1 MKLDKIQKF
10 GRYLSNMVQPNI
22 AAFIAWGLITAFF
35 IPTGWFPNEKL
46 NGLVSPILT
55 YLLPILIAYSGGN
68 MVYGHR
74 GGVVGAIMAAGVIV
88 GSNIPMFLG
97 AMITGPLGAFLIK
110 KLDGL
115 IVSKIPTG
123 FEMLVNNF
131 SAGILGM
138 ILAIISLFIIG
149 PIVEAISNALSS
161 GVKVLVDLK
170 LLPLVSILV
179 EPAKVFFLNNAINHG
194 VFSPIGI
201 QQVAETGKSI
211 FFTIETNP
219 GPGLGVLL
227 AYTLFGKGRSKATA
241 PGAAIIHFFG
251 GIHEI
256 YFPYILMNP
265 ILILALIAGGMSGV
279 LTTLILNGGL
289 IAVPAPGSIIAIL
302 AVTPKGGFL
311 ATILSIV
318 IAAAVT
324 FLIASIFVKKSPEED
339 LENAIEK
346 SKANKITNTDDTEK
360 EDKESKEDND
370 IKITEIS
377 FEDAVKKL
385 EIKKIVVACDAG
397 MGSSAMGAAV
407 LKRIAKE
414 RGLENVA
421 ILNSAISNLDDSAD
435 IIITQ
440 KSLTNLAKEKMPNK
454 IHLSINNFMDKNFYN
469 EIVDKIKENQK

>member
-22 AAFIAWGLITAFF
+22 GAFIAWGLITAFF
-35 IPTGWFPNEKL
+35 IPTGWFPNETLAK
-46 NGLVSPILT
+46 LVSPMLT

-74 GGVVGAIMAAGVIV
+74 GGVVGSIMAAGVIV

-110 KLDGL
+110 KLDE
-115 IVSKIPTG
+115 IISPKIPTG
-123 FEMLVNNF
+123 FEMLINNF

-138 ILAIISLFIIG
+138 ILAIISLYLIG
-149 PIVEAISNALSS
+149 PAVEMISNALSN
-161 GVKVLVDLK
+161 GVKILVDLK
-170 LLPLVSILV
+170 LLPLVSIIV

-201 QQVAETGKSI
+201 QQVTEAGKSI

-227 AYTLFGKGRSKATA
+227 AYSIFGKGNSKATA

-265 ILILALIAGGMSGV
+265 ILIIALIIGGMSGV
-279 LTTLILNGGL
+279 LTTLILKGGL
-289 IAVPAPGSIIAIL
+289 IAVPAPGSIIAML
-302 AVTPKGGFL
+302 AVTPKGGFI
-311 ATILSIV
+311 ATIGSVLISAI
-318 IAAAVT
+318 IT
-324 FLIASIFVKKSPEED
+324 FLLSSIFVKKSHSEEN
-339 LENAIEK
+339 LEEAIEK
-346 SKANKITNTDDTEK
+346 SKSNKSLNSNDTENK
-360 EDKESKEDND
+360 EKNIISQINEMTLEEALKNN
-370 IKITEIS
+370 IKIN
-377 FEDAVKKL
+377 
-385 EIKKIVVACDAG
+385 KIVVACDAG
-397 MGSSAMGAAV
+397 MGSSAMGATI
-407 LKRIAKE
+407 LKKLATEKGI
-414 RGLENVA
+414 ENITIV
-421 ILNSAISNLDDSAD
+421 NSAISNLDNSAD

-440 KSLTNLAKEKMPNK
+440 KSLTALAKEKMPNK
-454 IHLSINNFMDKNFYN
+454 IHLSINNFMDKNFYK
-469 EIVDKIKENQK
+469 EVLDKIKESK

>member
-1 MKLDKIQKF
+1 MKLDKVQKF

-22 AAFIAWGLITAFF
+22 SAFIAWGLITAFF
-35 IPTGWFPNEKL
+35 IPTGWFPNETL

-74 GGVVGAIMAAGVIV
+74 GGVVGSIMAAGVIV

-110 KLDGL
+110 KVDEV
-115 IVSKIPTG
+115 INPKIPTG

-149 PIVEAISNALSS
+149 PVVEAISSALSS
-161 GVKVLVDLK
+161 GVQVLVDLK

-201 QQVAETGKSI
+201 QQVSEAGKSI

-265 ILILALIAGGMSGV
+265 ILILALIVGGMSGV
-279 LTTLILNGGL
+279 LTTLILKGGL
-289 IAVPAPGSIIAIL
+289 IAVPAPGSIIAML
-302 AVTPKGGFL
+302 AVTPKGGFV
-311 ATILSIV
+311 ATISSV
-318 IAAAVT
+318 VVATVVT
-324 FLIASIFVKKSPEED
+324 FLIASIFVKRAPEED
-339 LENAIEK
+339 LEDAIEK
-346 SKANKITNTDDTEK
+346 SKSNKITN
-360 EDKESKEDND
+360 SDNSSSNNNANNAVEV
-370 IKITEIS
+370 TEIS
-377 FEDAVKKL
+377 FEDAIKKL

-397 MGSSAMGAAV
+397 MGSSAMGATV
-407 LKRIAKE
+407 LKKIAKE
-414 RGLENVA
+414 KGLDTITIV
-421 ILNSAISNLDDSAD
+421 NSAISNLDDSAD

-440 KSLTNLAKEKMPNK
+440 KSLTDLAKTKMPNK

-469 EIVDKIKENQK
+469 EIVDKIKENKK

>member
-22 AAFIAWGLITAFF
+22 GAFIAWGLITAFF
-35 IPTGWFPNEKL
+35 IPTGWFPNETLAK
-46 NGLVSPILT
+46 LVSPILT

-74 GGVVGAIMAAGVIV
+74 GGVVGSIMAAGVIV

-110 KLDGL
+110 KLDE
-115 IVSKIPTG
+115 IISPKIPTG
-123 FEMLVNNF
+123 FEMLINNF

-138 ILAIISLFIIG
+138 ILAIISLYLIG
-149 PIVEAISNALSS
+149 PAVEMISNALSN
-161 GVKVLVDLK
+161 GVKILVDLK
-170 LLPLVSILV
+170 LLPLVSIIV

-201 QQVAETGKSI
+201 QQVTEVGKSI

-227 AYTLFGKGRSKATA
+227 AYSIFGKGNSKATA

-265 ILILALIAGGMSGV
+265 ILIIALIIGGMSGV
-279 LTTLILNGGL
+279 LTTLILKGGL
-289 IAVPAPGSIIAIL
+289 IAVPAPGSIIAML
-302 AVTPKGGFL
+302 AVTPKGGFI
-311 ATILSIV
+311 ATIGSVLISAI
-318 IAAAVT
+318 IT
-324 FLIASIFVKKSPEED
+324 FLLSSIFVKKSHSEEN
-339 LENAIEK
+339 LEEAIEK
-346 SKANKITNTDDTEK
+346 SKSNKILNSNDTENK
-360 EDKESKEDND
+360 EKNIISQINEMTLEEALKNN
-370 IKITEIS
+370 IKIN
-377 FEDAVKKL
+377 
-385 EIKKIVVACDAG
+385 KIVVACDAG
-397 MGSSAMGAAV
+397 MGSSAMGATI
-407 LKRIAKE
+407 LKKLATEKGI
-414 RGLENVA
+414 ENITIV
-421 ILNSAISNLDDSAD
+421 NSAISNLDNSAD

-440 KSLTNLAKEKMPNK
+440 KSLTALAKEKIPNK
-454 IHLSINNFMDKNFYN
+454 IHLSINNFMDKNFYK
-469 EIVDKIKENQK
+469 EVLDKIKESK

>member
-22 AAFIAWGLITAFF
+22 GAFIAWGLITAFF
-35 IPTGWFPNEKL
+35 IPTGWFPNETLAK
-46 NGLVSPILT
+46 LVSPMLT

-74 GGVVGAIMAAGVIV
+74 GGVVGSIMAAGVIV

-110 KLDGL
+110 KLDE
-115 IVSKIPTG
+115 IISPKIPTG
-123 FEMLVNNF
+123 FEMLINNF

-138 ILAIISLFIIG
+138 ILAIISLYLIG
-149 PIVEAISNALSS
+149 PAVEMISNALSN
-161 GVKVLVDLK
+161 GVKILVDLK
-170 LLPLVSILV
+170 LLPLVSIIV

-201 QQVAETGKSI
+201 QQVTEVGKSI

-227 AYTLFGKGRSKATA
+227 AYSIFGKGNSKATA

-265 ILILALIAGGMSGV
+265 ILIIALIIGGMSGV
-279 LTTLILNGGL
+279 LTTLILKGGL
-289 IAVPAPGSIIAIL
+289 IAVPAPGSIIAML
-302 AVTPKGGFL
+302 AVTPKGGFI
-311 ATILSIV
+311 ATIGSVLISAI
-318 IAAAVT
+318 IT
-324 FLIASIFVKKSPEED
+324 FLLSSIFVKKSHSEEN
-339 LENAIEK
+339 LEEAIEK
-346 SKANKITNTDDTEK
+346 IKSNKSLNSNDTENK
-360 EDKESKEDND
+360 EKNIISQINEMTLEEALKNN
-370 IKITEIS
+370 IKIN
-377 FEDAVKKL
+377 
-385 EIKKIVVACDAG
+385 KIVVACDAG
-397 MGSSAMGAAV
+397 MGSSAMGATI
-407 LKRIAKE
+407 LKKLATEKGI
-414 RGLENVA
+414 ENITIV
-421 ILNSAISNLDDSAD
+421 NSAISNLDDSAD

-440 KSLTNLAKEKMPNK
+440 KSLTALAKEKMPNK

-469 EIVDKIKENQK
+469 EVLDKIKESK

>member
-1 MKLDKIQKF
+1 MKLDKVQKF

-22 AAFIAWGLITAFF
+22 SAFIAWGLITAFF
-35 IPTGWFPNEKL
+35 IPTGWFPNETL

-74 GGVVGAIMAAGVIV
+74 GGVVGSIMAAGVIV

-110 KLDGL
+110 KVDKV
-115 IVSKIPTG
+115 ITPKIPTG

-149 PIVEAISNALSS
+149 PVVEAISSALSS
-161 GVKVLVDLK
+161 GVQVLVDLK

-201 QQVAETGKSI
+201 QQVSEAGKSI

-265 ILILALIAGGMSGV
+265 ILILALIVGGMSGV
-279 LTTLILNGGL
+279 LTTLILKGGL
-289 IAVPAPGSIIAIL
+289 IAVPAPGSIIAML

-311 ATILSIV
+311 ATISSV
-318 IAAAVT
+318 VVATVVT
-324 FLIASIFVKKSPEED
+324 FLIASIFVKRAPEED
-339 LENAIEK
+339 LEEAIEK
-346 SKANKITNTDDTEK
+346 SKSNKITNSDNT
-360 EDKESKEDND
+360 SSNND
-370 IKITEIS
+370 IEITEMS
-377 FEDAVKKL
+377 FEDSIKNL

-397 MGSSAMGAAV
+397 MGSSAMGATV
-407 LKRIAKE
+407 LKKIAKE
-414 RGLENVA
+414 KGLDN
-421 ILNSAISNLDDSAD
+421 ITIINSAISNLDDSAD

-440 KSLTNLAKEKMPNK
+440 KSLTNLAKAKMPNK

-469 EIVDKIKENQK
+469 EIVDKIKESKN

>member
-1 MKLDKIQKF
+1 MKLDKVQKF

-22 AAFIAWGLITAFF
+22 SAFIAWGLITAFF
-35 IPTGWFPNEKL
+35 IPTGWFPNETL

-74 GGVVGAIMAAGVIV
+74 GGVVGSIMAAGVIV

-110 KLDGL
+110 KVDEV
-115 IVSKIPTG
+115 INPKIPTG

-149 PIVEAISNALSS
+149 PVVEAISSALSS
-161 GVKVLVDLK
+161 GVQVLVDLK

-201 QQVAETGKSI
+201 QQVSEAGKSI

-265 ILILALIAGGMSGV
+265 ILILALIVGGMSGV
-279 LTTLILNGGL
+279 LTTLILKGGL
-289 IAVPAPGSIIAIL
+289 IAVPAPGSIIAML
-302 AVTPKGGFL
+302 AVTPKGGFV
-311 ATILSIV
+311 ATISSV
-318 IAAAVT
+318 VVATVVT
-324 FLIASIFVKKSPEED
+324 FLIASIFVKRAPEED
-339 LENAIEK
+339 LEDAIEK
-346 SKANKITNTDDTEK
+346 SKSNKITN
-360 EDKESKEDND
+360 SDNSSSNNNANNAVEV
-370 IKITEIS
+370 TEIS
-377 FEDAVKKL
+377 FEDAIKKL

-397 MGSSAMGAAV
+397 MGSSAMGATV
-407 LKRIAKE
+407 LKKIAKE
-414 RGLENVA
+414 KGLDTITIV
-421 ILNSAISNLDDSAD
+421 NSAISNLDDSAD

-440 KSLTNLAKEKMPNK
+440 KSLTDLAKAKMPNK

-469 EIVDKIKENQK
+469 EIVDKIKENKK

>member
-22 AAFIAWGLITAFF
+22 GAFIAWGLITAFF
-35 IPTGWFPNEKL
+35 IPTGWFPNETLAK
-46 NGLVSPILT
+46 LVSPMLT

-74 GGVVGAIMAAGVIV
+74 GGVVGSIMAAGVIV

-110 KLDGL
+110 KLDK
-115 IVSKIPTG
+115 IISPKIPMG
-123 FEMLVNNF
+123 FEMLINNF

-138 ILAIISLFIIG
+138 ILAIISLYLIG
-149 PIVEAISNALSS
+149 PAVEMISNALSN
-161 GVKVLVDLK
+161 GVKILVDLK
-170 LLPLVSILV
+170 LLPLVSIIV

-201 QQVAETGKSI
+201 QQVTESGKSI

-227 AYTLFGKGRSKATA
+227 AYSIFGKGNSKATA

-265 ILILALIAGGMSGV
+265 ILIIALIIGGMSGV
-279 LTTLILNGGL
+279 LTTLILKGGL
-289 IAVPAPGSIIAIL
+289 IAVPAPGSIIAML
-302 AVTPKGGFL
+302 AVTPKGGFI
-311 ATILSIV
+311 ATIGSVLISAI
-318 IAAAVT
+318 IT
-324 FLIASIFVKKSPEED
+324 FLLSSIFVKKSHSEEN
-339 LENAIEK
+339 LEEAIEK
-346 SKANKITNTDDTEK
+346 SKSNKSLNSNDTENK
-360 EDKESKEDND
+360 EKNIISQINEMTLEEALKNN
-370 IKITEIS
+370 IKIN
-377 FEDAVKKL
+377 
-385 EIKKIVVACDAG
+385 KIVVACDAG
-397 MGSSAMGAAV
+397 MGSSAMGATI
-407 LKRIAKE
+407 LKKLATEKGIENITIA
-414 RGLENVA
+414 
-421 ILNSAISNLDDSAD
+421 NSAISNLDDSAD

-440 KSLTNLAKEKMPNK
+440 KSLTALAKEKMPNK
-454 IHLSINNFMDKNFYN
+454 IHLSINNFMDKNFYK
-469 EIVDKIKENQK
+469 EVLDKIKESK

>member
-22 AAFIAWGLITAFF
+22 GAFIAWGLITAFF
-35 IPTGWFPNEKL
+35 IPTGWFPNETLAK
-46 NGLVSPILT
+46 LVSPMLT

-74 GGVVGAIMAAGVIV
+74 GGVVGSIMAAGVIV

-110 KLDGL
+110 KLDE
-115 IVSKIPTG
+115 IISPKIPTG
-123 FEMLVNNF
+123 FEMLINNF

-138 ILAIISLFIIG
+138 ILAIISLYLIG
-149 PIVEAISNALSS
+149 PAVEMISNALSN
-161 GVKVLVDLK
+161 GVKILVDLK
-170 LLPLVSILV
+170 LLPLVSIIV

-201 QQVAETGKSI
+201 QQVTESGKSI

-227 AYTLFGKGRSKATA
+227 AYSIFGKGNSKATA

-265 ILILALIAGGMSGV
+265 ILIIALIIGGMSGV
-279 LTTLILNGGL
+279 LTTLILKGGL
-289 IAVPAPGSIIAIL
+289 IAVPAPGSIIAML
-302 AVTPKGGFL
+302 AVTPKGGFI
-311 ATILSIV
+311 ATIGSVLISAI
-318 IAAAVT
+318 IT
-324 FLIASIFVKKSPEED
+324 FLLSSIFVKKSHSEEN
-339 LENAIEK
+339 LEEAIEK
-346 SKANKITNTDDTEK
+346 SKSNKSLNSNDTENK
-360 EDKESKEDND
+360 EKNIISQINEMTLEEALKNN
-370 IKITEIS
+370 IKIN
-377 FEDAVKKL
+377 
-385 EIKKIVVACDAG
+385 KIVVACDAG
-397 MGSSAMGAAV
+397 MGSSAMGATI
-407 LKRIAKE
+407 LKKLATEKGI
-414 RGLENVA
+414 ENITIV
-421 ILNSAISNLDDSAD
+421 NSAISNLDNSAD

-440 KSLTNLAKEKMPNK
+440 KSLTALAKEKMPNK
-454 IHLSINNFMDKNFYN
+454 IHLSINNFMDKNFYK
-469 EIVDKIKENQK
+469 EVLDKIKGE

>member
-22 AAFIAWGLITAFF
+22 GAFIAWGLITAFF
-35 IPTGWFPNEKL
+35 IPTGWFPNETLAK
-46 NGLVSPILT
+46 LVSPMLT

-74 GGVVGAIMAAGVIV
+74 GGVVGSIMAAGVIV

-110 KLDGL
+110 KLDK
-115 IVSKIPTG
+115 IISPKIPMG
-123 FEMLVNNF
+123 FEMLINNF

-138 ILAIISLFIIG
+138 ILAIISLYLIG
-149 PIVEAISNALSS
+149 PAVEMISNALSN
-161 GVKVLVDLK
+161 GVKILVDLK
-170 LLPLVSILV
+170 LLPLVSIIV

-201 QQVAETGKSI
+201 QQVTEAGKSI

-227 AYTLFGKGRSKATA
+227 AYSIFGKGNSKATA

-265 ILILALIAGGMSGV
+265 ILIIALIIGGMSGV
-279 LTTLILNGGL
+279 LTTLILKGGL
-289 IAVPAPGSIIAIL
+289 IAVPAPGSIIAML
-302 AVTPKGGFL
+302 AVTPKGGFI
-311 ATILSIV
+311 ATIGSVLISAI
-318 IAAAVT
+318 IT
-324 FLIASIFVKKSPEED
+324 FLLSSIFVKKSHSEEN
-339 LENAIEK
+339 LEEAIEK
-346 SKANKITNTDDTEK
+346 SKSNKSLNSNDTENK
-360 EDKESKEDND
+360 EKNIISQINEMTLEEALKNN
-370 IKITEIS
+370 IKIN
-377 FEDAVKKL
+377 
-385 EIKKIVVACDAG
+385 KIVVACDAG
-397 MGSSAMGAAV
+397 MGSSAMGATI
-407 LKRIAKE
+407 LKKLATEKGIK
-414 RGLENVA
+414 NITIV
-421 ILNSAISNLDDSAD
+421 NSAISNLDDSAD

-440 KSLTNLAKEKMPNK
+440 KSLTALAKEKMPNK

-469 EIVDKIKENQK
+469 EVLDKIKESK

>member
-1 MKLDKIQKF
+1 MKLDKVQKF

-22 AAFIAWGLITAFF
+22 SAFIAWGLITAFF
-35 IPTGWFPNEKL
+35 IPTGWFPNETL

-74 GGVVGAIMAAGVIV
+74 GGVVGSIMAAGVIV

-110 KLDGL
+110 KVDEV
-115 IVSKIPTG
+115 ITPKIPTG

-149 PIVEAISNALSS
+149 PVVEAISSALSS
-161 GVKVLVDLK
+161 GVQVLVDLK

-179 EPAKVFFLNNAINHG
+179 EPAKVLFLNNAINHG

-201 QQVAETGKSI
+201 QQVSEAGKSI

-265 ILILALIAGGMSGV
+265 ILILALIVGGMSGV
-279 LTTLILNGGL
+279 LTTLILKGGL
-289 IAVPAPGSIIAIL
+289 IAVPAPGSIIAML
-302 AVTPKGGFL
+302 AVTPKGGFV
-311 ATILSIV
+311 ATISSV
-318 IAAAVT
+318 VVATVVT
-324 FLIASIFVKKSPEED
+324 FLIASIFVKRAPEED
-339 LENAIEK
+339 LEDAIEK
-346 SKANKITNTDDTEK
+346 SKSNKITN
-360 EDKESKEDND
+360 SDNSSSNNNANNAVEV
-370 IKITEIS
+370 TEIS
-377 FEDAVKKL
+377 FEDAIKKL

-397 MGSSAMGAAV
+397 MGSSAMGATV
-407 LKRIAKE
+407 LKKIAKE
-414 RGLENVA
+414 KGLDTITIV
-421 ILNSAISNLDDSAD
+421 NSAISNLDDSAD

-440 KSLTNLAKEKMPNK
+440 KSLTDLAKAKMPNK

-469 EIVDKIKENQK
+469 EIVDKIKENKK

>member
-22 AAFIAWGLITAFF
+22 GAFIAWGLITAFF
-35 IPTGWFPNEKL
+35 IPTGWFPNETLAK
-46 NGLVSPILT
+46 LVSPMLT

-74 GGVVGAIMAAGVIV
+74 GGVVGSIMAAGVIV

-110 KLDGL
+110 KLDE
-115 IVSKIPTG
+115 IISPKIPTG
-123 FEMLVNNF
+123 FEMLINNF

-138 ILAIISLFIIG
+138 ILAIISLYLIG
-149 PIVEAISNALSS
+149 PAVEMISNALSN
-161 GVKVLVDLK
+161 GVKILVDLK
-170 LLPLVSILV
+170 LLPLVSIIV

-201 QQVAETGKSI
+201 QQVTEAGKSI

-227 AYTLFGKGRSKATA
+227 AYSIFGKGNSKATA

-265 ILILALIAGGMSGV
+265 ILIIALIIGGMSGV
-279 LTTLILNGGL
+279 LTTLILKGGL
-289 IAVPAPGSIIAIL
+289 IAVPAPGSIIAML
-302 AVTPKGGFL
+302 AVTPKGGFI
-311 ATILSIV
+311 ATIGSVLISAI
-318 IAAAVT
+318 IT
-324 FLIASIFVKKSPEED
+324 FLLSSIFVKKSHSEEN
-339 LENAIEK
+339 LEEAIEK
-346 SKANKITNTDDTEK
+346 SKSNKSLNSNDTKNKEK
-360 EDKESKEDND
+360 NIISQINEMTLEEALKNN
-370 IKITEIS
+370 IKIN
-377 FEDAVKKL
+377 
-385 EIKKIVVACDAG
+385 KIVVACDAG
-397 MGSSAMGAAV
+397 MGSSAMGATI
-407 LKRIAKE
+407 LKKLATEKGI
-414 RGLENVA
+414 ENITIV
-421 ILNSAISNLDDSAD
+421 NSAISNLDNSAD

-440 KSLTNLAKEKMPNK
+440 KSLTALAKEKMPNK
-454 IHLSINNFMDKNFYN
+454 IHLSINNFMDKNFYK
-469 EIVDKIKENQK
+469 EVLDKIKGE

>member
-22 AAFIAWGLITAFF
+22 GAFIAWGLITAFF
-35 IPTGWFPNEKL
+35 IPTGWFPNETL
-46 NGLVSPILT
+46 AQLVSPMLT

-74 GGVVGAIMAAGVIV
+74 GGVVGSIMAAGVIV

-110 KLDGL
+110 KLDE
-115 IVSKIPTG
+115 IISPKIPTG
-123 FEMLVNNF
+123 FEMLINNF

-138 ILAIISLFIIG
+138 ILAIISLYLIG
-149 PIVEAISNALSS
+149 PVVEMISNALSN
-161 GVKVLVDLK
+161 GVKILVDLK
-170 LLPLVSILV
+170 LLPLVSIIV

-201 QQVAETGKSI
+201 QQVTEAGKSI

-227 AYTLFGKGRSKATA
+227 AYSIFGKGNSKATA

-265 ILILALIAGGMSGV
+265 ILIIALIIGGMSGV
-279 LTTLILNGGL
+279 LTTLILKGGL
-289 IAVPAPGSIIAIL
+289 IAVPAPGSIIAML
-302 AVTPKGGFL
+302 AVTPKGGFI
-311 ATILSIV
+311 ATIGSVLISAI
-318 IAAAVT
+318 IT
-324 FLIASIFVKKSPEED
+324 FLLSSIFVKKSHSEEN
-339 LENAIEK
+339 LEEAIEK
-346 SKANKITNTDDTEK
+346 SKSNKSLNSNDTENK
-360 EDKESKEDND
+360 EKNIISQINEMTLEEALKNN
-370 IKITEIS
+370 IKIN
-377 FEDAVKKL
+377 
-385 EIKKIVVACDAG
+385 KIVVACDAG
-397 MGSSAMGAAV
+397 MGSSAMGATI
-407 LKRIAKE
+407 LKKLATEKGI
-414 RGLENVA
+414 ENITIV
-421 ILNSAISNLDDSAD
+421 NSAISNLDDSAD

-440 KSLTNLAKEKMPNK
+440 KSLTALAKEKMPNK
-454 IHLSINNFMDKNFYN
+454 IHLSINNFMDKNFYK
-469 EIVDKIKENQK
+469 EVLDKIKGE

>member
-22 AAFIAWGLITAFF
+22 GAFIAWGLITAFF
-35 IPTGWFPNEKL
+35 IPTGWFPNETLAK
-46 NGLVSPILT
+46 LVSPMLT

-74 GGVVGAIMAAGVIV
+74 GGVVGSIMAAGVIV

-110 KLDGL
+110 KLDE
-115 IVSKIPTG
+115 IISPKIPTG
-123 FEMLVNNF
+123 FEMLINNF

-138 ILAIISLFIIG
+138 ILAIISLYLIG
-149 PIVEAISNALSS
+149 PAVEMISNALSN
-161 GVKVLVDLK
+161 GVKILVDLK
-170 LLPLVSILV
+170 LLPLVSIIV

-201 QQVAETGKSI
+201 QQVTESGKSI

-227 AYTLFGKGRSKATA
+227 AYSIFGKGNSKATA

-265 ILILALIAGGMSGV
+265 VLIIALIIGGMSGV
-279 LTTLILNGGL
+279 LTTLILKGGL
-289 IAVPAPGSIIAIL
+289 IAVPAPGSIIAML
-302 AVTPKGGFL
+302 AVTPKGGFI
-311 ATILSIV
+311 ATIGSVLISAI
-318 IAAAVT
+318 IT
-324 FLIASIFVKKSPEED
+324 FLLSSIFVKKSHSEEN
-339 LENAIEK
+339 LEEAIEK
-346 SKANKITNTDDTEK
+346 SKSNKSLNSNDTENK
-360 EDKESKEDND
+360 EKNIISQINEMTLEEALKNN
-370 IKITEIS
+370 IKIN
-377 FEDAVKKL
+377 
-385 EIKKIVVACDAG
+385 KIVVACDAG
-397 MGSSAMGAAV
+397 MGSSAMGATI
-407 LKRIAKE
+407 LKKLANEKGI
-414 RGLENVA
+414 ENITIV
-421 ILNSAISNLDDSAD
+421 NSAISNLDNSAD

-440 KSLTNLAKEKMPNK
+440 KSLTALAKEKMPNK
-454 IHLSINNFMDKNFYN
+454 IHLSINNFMDKNFYK
-469 EIVDKIKENQK
+469 EVLDKIKESK

>member
-22 AAFIAWGLITAFF
+22 GAFIAWGLITAFF
-35 IPTGWFPNEKL
+35 IPTGWFPNETLAK
-46 NGLVSPILT
+46 LVSPMLT

-74 GGVVGAIMAAGVIV
+74 GGVVGSIMAAGVIV

-110 KLDGL
+110 KLDE
-115 IVSKIPTG
+115 IISPKIPTG
-123 FEMLVNNF
+123 FEMLINNF

-138 ILAIISLFIIG
+138 ILAIISLYLIG
-149 PIVEAISNALSS
+149 PAVETLSNALSN
-161 GVKVLVDLK
+161 GVQKLVDLR
-170 LLPLVSILV
+170 LLPLVSIIV

-201 QQVAETGKSI
+201 QQVTEAGKSI

-227 AYTLFGKGRSKATA
+227 AYSIFGKGGSKATA

-265 ILILALIAGGMSGV
+265 ILIIALIIGGMSGV
-279 LTTLILNGGL
+279 LTTLILKGGL
-289 IAVPAPGSIIAIL
+289 IAVPAPGSIIAMI
-302 AVTPKGGFL
+302 AVTPKGGFV
-311 ATILSIV
+311 ATIGSVLVATV
-318 IAAAVT
+318 IT
-324 FLIASIFVKKSPEED
+324 FLLSSIFVRKSNGEEN
-339 LENAIEK
+339 LEEAIQK
-346 SKANKITNTDDTEK
+346 SKLNKNLDSKNTK
-360 EDKESKEDND
+360 DKENNQNEMTLEEALKNNT
-370 IKITEIS
+370 KIN
-377 FEDAVKKL
+377 
-385 EIKKIVVACDAG
+385 KIVVACDAG
-397 MGSSAMGAAV
+397 MGSSAMGATM
-407 LKRIAKE
+407 LKKLANEKGI
-414 RGLENVA
+414 ENITIV
-421 ILNSAISNLDDSAD
+421 NSAISNLDDTAD

-440 KSLTNLAKEKMPNK
+440 KSLTILAKEKIPNK

-469 EIVDKIKENQK
+469 DILDKIKGE

>member
-22 AAFIAWGLITAFF
+22 GAFIAWGLITAFF
-35 IPTGWFPNEKL
+35 IPTGWFPNEALAK
-46 NGLVSPILT
+46 LVSPMLT

-74 GGVVGAIMAAGVIV
+74 GGVVGSIMAAGVIV

-110 KLDGL
+110 KLDK
-115 IVSKIPTG
+115 IISPKIPMG
-123 FEMLVNNF
+123 FEMLINNF

-138 ILAIISLFIIG
+138 ILAIISLYLIG
-149 PIVEAISNALSS
+149 PAVEMISNALSN
-161 GVKVLVDLK
+161 GVKILVDLK
-170 LLPLVSILV
+170 LLPLVSIIV

-201 QQVAETGKSI
+201 QQVTEAGKSI

-227 AYTLFGKGRSKATA
+227 AYSIFGKGNSKATA

-265 ILILALIAGGMSGV
+265 ILIIALIIGGMSGV
-279 LTTLILNGGL
+279 LTTLILKGGL
-289 IAVPAPGSIIAIL
+289 IAVPAPGSIIAML
-302 AVTPKGGFL
+302 AVTPKGGFI
-311 ATILSIV
+311 ATIGSVLISAI
-318 IAAAVT
+318 IT
-324 FLIASIFVKKSPEED
+324 FLLSSIFVKKSHSEEN
-339 LENAIEK
+339 LEEAIEK
-346 SKANKITNTDDTEK
+346 SKSNKSLNSNDTENK
-360 EDKESKEDND
+360 EKNIISQINEMTLEEALKNN
-370 IKITEIS
+370 IKIN
-377 FEDAVKKL
+377 
-385 EIKKIVVACDAG
+385 KIVVACDAG
-397 MGSSAMGAAV
+397 MGSSAMGATI
-407 LKRIAKE
+407 LKKLATEKGIK
-414 RGLENVA
+414 NITIV
-421 ILNSAISNLDDSAD
+421 NSAISNLDDSAD

-440 KSLTNLAKEKMPNK
+440 KSLTALAKEKMPNK

-469 EIVDKIKENQK
+469 EVLDKIKESK

>member
-1 MKLDKIQKF
+1 MKLDKVQKF

-22 AAFIAWGLITAFF
+22 SAFIAWGLITAFF
-35 IPTGWFPNEKL
+35 IPTGWFPNETL

-74 GGVVGAIMAAGVIV
+74 GGVVGSIMAAGVIV

-110 KLDGL
+110 KVDEV
-115 IVSKIPTG
+115 ITPKIPTG

-149 PIVEAISNALSS
+149 PVVEAISSALSS
-161 GVKVLVDLK
+161 GVQVLVDLK

-201 QQVAETGKSI
+201 QQVSETGKSI

-265 ILILALIAGGMSGV
+265 ILILALIVGGMSGV
-279 LTTLILNGGL
+279 LTTLILKGGL
-289 IAVPAPGSIIAIL
+289 IAVPAPGSIIAML
-302 AVTPKGGFL
+302 AVTPKGGFV
-311 ATILSIV
+311 ATISSV
-318 IAAAVT
+318 VVATVVT
-324 FLIASIFVKKSPEED
+324 FLIASIFVKRAPEED
-339 LENAIEK
+339 LEDAIEK
-346 SKANKITNTDDTEK
+346 SKSNKITN
-360 EDKESKEDND
+360 SDNSSSNNNANNAVEV
-370 IKITEIS
+370 TEIS
-377 FEDAVKKL
+377 FEDAIKKL

-397 MGSSAMGAAV
+397 MGSSAMGATV
-407 LKRIAKE
+407 LKKIAKE
-414 RGLENVA
+414 KGLDTITIV
-421 ILNSAISNLDDSAD
+421 NSAISNLDDSAD

-440 KSLTNLAKEKMPNK
+440 KSLTDLAKAKMPNK

-469 EIVDKIKENQK
+469 EIVDKIKENKK

>member
-22 AAFIAWGLITAFF
+22 GAFIAWGLITAFF
-35 IPTGWFPNEKL
+35 IPTGWFPNEALAK
-46 NGLVSPILT
+46 LVSPMLT

-74 GGVVGAIMAAGVIV
+74 GGVVGSIMAAGVIV

-110 KLDGL
+110 KLDE
-115 IVSKIPTG
+115 IVSPKIPTG
-123 FEMLVNNF
+123 FEMLINNF

-138 ILAIISLFIIG
+138 ILAIISLYLIG
-149 PIVEAISNALSS
+149 PAVEMISNALSN
-161 GVKVLVDLK
+161 GVKILVDLK
-170 LLPLVSILV
+170 LLPLVSIIV

-201 QQVAETGKSI
+201 QQVTEAGKSI

-227 AYTLFGKGRSKATA
+227 AYSIFGKGNSKATA

-265 ILILALIAGGMSGV
+265 ILIIALIIGGMSGV
-279 LTTLILNGGL
+279 LTTLILKGGL
-289 IAVPAPGSIIAIL
+289 IAVPAPGSIIAML
-302 AVTPKGGFL
+302 AVTPKGGFIV
-311 ATILSIV
+311 TIGSVLISAI
-318 IAAAVT
+318 IT
-324 FLIASIFVKKSPEED
+324 FLLSSIFVKKSHSEEN
-339 LENAIEK
+339 LEEAIEK
-346 SKANKITNTDDTEK
+346 NKSNKSLNSNDTKNKEK
-360 EDKESKEDND
+360 NIISQINEMTLEEALKNN
-370 IKITEIS
+370 IKIN
-377 FEDAVKKL
+377 
-385 EIKKIVVACDAG
+385 KIVVACDAG
-397 MGSSAMGAAV
+397 MGSSAMGATI
-407 LKRIAKE
+407 LKKLATEKGI
-414 RGLENVA
+414 ENITIV
-421 ILNSAISNLDDSAD
+421 NSAISNLDNSAD

-440 KSLTNLAKEKMPNK
+440 KSLTALAKEKMPNK

-469 EIVDKIKENQK
+469 EVLDKIKESK

>member
-22 AAFIAWGLITAFF
+22 GAFIAWGLITAFF
-35 IPTGWFPNEKL
+35 IPTGWFPNETLAK
-46 NGLVSPILT
+46 LVSPMLT

-74 GGVVGAIMAAGVIV
+74 GGVVGSIMAAGVIV

-110 KLDGL
+110 KLDE
-115 IVSKIPTG
+115 IISPKIPTG
-123 FEMLVNNF
+123 FEMLINNF

-138 ILAIISLFIIG
+138 ILAIISLYLIG
-149 PIVEAISNALSS
+149 PAVEMISNALSN
-161 GVKVLVDLK
+161 GVKILVDLK
-170 LLPLVSILV
+170 LLPLVSIIV

-201 QQVAETGKSI
+201 QQVTEAGKSI

-227 AYTLFGKGRSKATA
+227 AYSIFGKGNSKATA

-265 ILILALIAGGMSGV
+265 ILIIALIIGGMSGV
-279 LTTLILNGGL
+279 LTTLILKGGL
-289 IAVPAPGSIIAIL
+289 IAVPAPGSIIAML
-302 AVTPKGGFL
+302 AVTPKGGFI
-311 ATILSIV
+311 ATIGNVLISAI
-318 IAAAVT
+318 IT
-324 FLIASIFVKKSPEED
+324 FLLSSIFVKKSHSEEN
-339 LENAIEK
+339 LEEAIEK
-346 SKANKITNTDDTEK
+346 SKSNKILNSNDTENK
-360 EDKESKEDND
+360 EKNIISQINEMTLEEALKNN
-370 IKITEIS
+370 IKIN
-377 FEDAVKKL
+377 
-385 EIKKIVVACDAG
+385 KIVVACDAG
-397 MGSSAMGAAV
+397 MGSSAMGATI
-407 LKRIAKE
+407 LKKLATEKGI
-414 RGLENVA
+414 ENITIV
-421 ILNSAISNLDDSAD
+421 NSAISNLDDSAD

-440 KSLTNLAKEKMPNK
+440 KSLTALAKEKMPNK
-454 IHLSINNFMDKNFYN
+454 IHLSINNFMDKNFYK
-469 EIVDKIKENQK
+469 EVLDKIKESK

>member
-22 AAFIAWGLITAFF
+22 GAFIAWGLITAFF
-35 IPTGWFPNEKL
+35 IPTGWFPNETLAK
-46 NGLVSPILT
+46 LVSPMLT

-74 GGVVGAIMAAGVIV
+74 GGVVGSIMAAGVIV

-110 KLDGL
+110 KLDE
-115 IVSKIPTG
+115 IISPKIPTG
-123 FEMLVNNF
+123 FEMLINNF

-138 ILAIISLFIIG
+138 ILAIISLYLIG
-149 PIVEAISNALSS
+149 PAVEMISNALSN
-161 GVKVLVDLK
+161 GVKILVDLK
-170 LLPLVSILV
+170 LLPLVSIIV

-201 QQVAETGKSI
+201 QQVTEAGKSI

-227 AYTLFGKGRSKATA
+227 AYSIFGKGNSKATA

-265 ILILALIAGGMSGV
+265 ILIIALIIGGMSGV
-279 LTTLILNGGL
+279 LTTLILKGGL
-289 IAVPAPGSIIAIL
+289 IAVPAPGSIIAML
-302 AVTPKGGFL
+302 AVTPKGGFI
-311 ATILSIV
+311 ATIGSVLISAIIPFLLS
-318 IAAAVT
+318 
-324 FLIASIFVKKSPEED
+324 SIFVKKSHSEEN
-339 LENAIEK
+339 LEEAIEK
-346 SKANKITNTDDTEK
+346 SKSNKSLNSNDTENK
-360 EDKESKEDND
+360 EKNIISQINEMTLEEALKNN
-370 IKITEIS
+370 IKIN
-377 FEDAVKKL
+377 
-385 EIKKIVVACDAG
+385 KIVVACDAG
-397 MGSSAMGAAV
+397 MGSSAMGATI
-407 LKRIAKE
+407 LKKLATEKGI
-414 RGLENVA
+414 ENITIV
-421 ILNSAISNLDDSAD
+421 NSAISNLDDSAD

-440 KSLTNLAKEKMPNK
+440 KSLTALAKEKMPNK

-469 EIVDKIKENQK
+469 EVLDKIKESK

>member
-22 AAFIAWGLITAFF
+22 GAFIAWGLITAFF
-35 IPTGWFPNEKL
+35 IPTGWFPNETLAK
-46 NGLVSPILT
+46 LVSPMLT

-74 GGVVGAIMAAGVIV
+74 GGVVGSIMAAGVIV

-110 KLDGL
+110 KLDK
-115 IVSKIPTG
+115 IISPKIPMG
-123 FEMLVNNF
+123 FEMLINNF

-138 ILAIISLFIIG
+138 ILAIISLYLIG
-149 PIVEAISNALSS
+149 PAVEMISNALSN
-161 GVKVLVDLK
+161 GVKILVDLK
-170 LLPLVSILV
+170 LLPLVSIIV

-201 QQVAETGKSI
+201 QQVTEAGKSI

-227 AYTLFGKGRSKATA
+227 AYSIFGKGNSKATA

-265 ILILALIAGGMSGV
+265 ILIIALIIGGMSGV
-279 LTTLILNGGL
+279 LTTLILKGGL
-289 IAVPAPGSIIAIL
+289 IAVPAPGSIIAML
-302 AVTPKGGFL
+302 AVTPKGGFI
-311 ATILSIV
+311 ATIGSVLISAI
-318 IAAAVT
+318 IT
-324 FLIASIFVKKSPEED
+324 FLLSSIFVKKSHSEEN
-339 LENAIEK
+339 LEEAIEK
-346 SKANKITNTDDTEK
+346 SKSNKSLNSNDTENK
-360 EDKESKEDND
+360 EKNIISQINEMTLEEALKNN
-370 IKITEIS
+370 IKIN
-377 FEDAVKKL
+377 
-385 EIKKIVVACDAG
+385 KIVVACDAG
-397 MGSSAMGAAV
+397 MGSSAMGATI
-407 LKRIAKE
+407 LKKLATEKGI
-414 RGLENVA
+414 ENITIV
-421 ILNSAISNLDDSAD
+421 NSAISNLDDSAD

-440 KSLTNLAKEKMPNK
+440 KSLTALAKEKMPNK
-454 IHLSINNFMDKNFYN
+454 IHLSINNFMDKNFYK
-469 EIVDKIKENQK
+469 EVLDKIKGE

>member
-346 SKANKITNTDDTEK
+346 SKANKITNTDNTEK

>member
-22 AAFIAWGLITAFF
+22 GAFIAWGLITAFF
-35 IPTGWFPNEKL
+35 IPTGWFPNEALAK
-46 NGLVSPILT
+46 LVSPMLT

-74 GGVVGAIMAAGVIV
+74 GGVVGSIMAAGVIV

-110 KLDGL
+110 KLDK
-115 IVSKIPTG
+115 IISPKIPMG
-123 FEMLVNNF
+123 FEMLINNF

-138 ILAIISLFIIG
+138 ILAIISLYLIG
-149 PIVEAISNALSS
+149 PAVEMISNALSN
-161 GVKVLVDLK
+161 GVKILVDLK
-170 LLPLVSILV
+170 LLPLVSIIV

-201 QQVAETGKSI
+201 QQVTEAGKSI

-227 AYTLFGKGRSKATA
+227 AYSIFGEGNSKATA

-265 ILILALIAGGMSGV
+265 ILIIALIIGGMSGV
-279 LTTLILNGGL
+279 LTTLILKGGL
-289 IAVPAPGSIIAIL
+289 IAVPAPGSIIAML
-302 AVTPKGGFL
+302 AVTPKGGFI
-311 ATILSIV
+311 ATIGSVLISAI
-318 IAAAVT
+318 IT
-324 FLIASIFVKKSPEED
+324 FLLSSIFVKKSHSEEN
-339 LENAIEK
+339 LEEAIEK
-346 SKANKITNTDDTEK
+346 SKSNKSLNSNDTENK
-360 EDKESKEDND
+360 EKNIISQINEMTLEEALKNN
-370 IKITEIS
+370 IKIN
-377 FEDAVKKL
+377 
-385 EIKKIVVACDAG
+385 KIVVACDAG
-397 MGSSAMGAAV
+397 MGSSAMGATI
-407 LKRIAKE
+407 LKKLATEKGI
-414 RGLENVA
+414 ENITIV
-421 ILNSAISNLDDSAD
+421 NSAISNLDDSAD

-440 KSLTNLAKEKMPNK
+440 KSLTALAKEKMPNK
-454 IHLSINNFMDKNFYN
+454 IHLSINNFMDKNFYK
-469 EIVDKIKENQK
+469 EVLDKIKGE

>member
-22 AAFIAWGLITAFF
+22 GAFIAWGLITAFF
-35 IPTGWFPNEKL
+35 IPTGWFPNETLAK
-46 NGLVSPILT
+46 LVSPMLT

-74 GGVVGAIMAAGVIV
+74 GGVVGSIMAAGVIV

-110 KLDGL
+110 KLDE
-115 IVSKIPTG
+115 IISPKIPTG
-123 FEMLVNNF
+123 FEMLINNF

-138 ILAIISLFIIG
+138 ILAIISLYLIG
-149 PIVEAISNALSS
+149 PAVETLSNALSN
-161 GVKVLVDLK
+161 GVQKLVDLR
-170 LLPLVSILV
+170 LLPLVSIIV

-201 QQVAETGKSI
+201 QQVTEVGKSI

-227 AYTLFGKGRSKATA
+227 AYSIFGKGGSKATA

-265 ILILALIAGGMSGV
+265 ILIIALIIGGMSGV
-279 LTTLILNGGL
+279 LTTLILKGGL
-289 IAVPAPGSIIAIL
+289 IAVPAPGSIIAML
-302 AVTPKGGFL
+302 AVTPKGGFV
-311 ATILSIV
+311 ATIGSVLVATV
-318 IAAAVT
+318 IT
-324 FLIASIFVKKSPEED
+324 FLLSSIFVRKSNSEEN
-339 LENAIEK
+339 LEEAIQK
-346 SKANKITNTDDTEK
+346 SKLNKNLYSKNTK
-360 EDKESKEDND
+360 DKENNQNEMTLEEALKNNT
-370 IKITEIS
+370 KIN
-377 FEDAVKKL
+377 
-385 EIKKIVVACDAG
+385 KIVVACDAG
-397 MGSSAMGAAV
+397 MGSSAMGATM
-407 LKRIAKE
+407 LKKLANEKGI
-414 RGLENVA
+414 ENITIV
-421 ILNSAISNLDDSAD
+421 NSAISNLDDTAD

-440 KSLTNLAKEKMPNK
+440 KSLTILAKEKIPNK

-469 EIVDKIKENQK
+469 DILDKIKGE

>member
-22 AAFIAWGLITAFF
+22 GAFIAWGLITAFF
-35 IPTGWFPNEKL
+35 IPTGWFPNETLAK
-46 NGLVSPILT
+46 LVSPMLT
-55 YLLPILIAYSGGN
+55 YLLPILIACSGGN

-74 GGVVGAIMAAGVIV
+74 GGVVGSIMAAGVIV

-110 KLDGL
+110 KLDE
-115 IVSKIPTG
+115 IISPKIPTG
-123 FEMLVNNF
+123 FEMLINNF

-138 ILAIISLFIIG
+138 ILAIISLYLIG
-149 PIVEAISNALSS
+149 PAVETLSNALSN
-161 GVKVLVDLK
+161 GVQKLVDLR
-170 LLPLVSILV
+170 LLPLVSIIV

-201 QQVAETGKSI
+201 QQVTEAGKSI

-227 AYTLFGKGRSKATA
+227 AYSIFGKGGSKATA

-265 ILILALIAGGMSGV
+265 ILIIALIIGGMSGV
-279 LTTLILNGGL
+279 LTTLILKGGL
-289 IAVPAPGSIIAIL
+289 IAVPAPGSIIAML
-302 AVTPKGGFL
+302 AVTPKGGFV
-311 ATILSIV
+311 ATIGSVLVATV
-318 IAAAVT
+318 IT
-324 FLIASIFVKKSPEED
+324 FLLSSIFVRKSNSEEN
-339 LENAIEK
+339 LEKAIQK
-346 SKANKITNTDDTEK
+346 SKLNKNLYSKNTK
-360 EDKESKEDND
+360 DKENNQNEMTLEEALKNNT
-370 IKITEIS
+370 KIN
-377 FEDAVKKL
+377 
-385 EIKKIVVACDAG
+385 KIVVACDAG
-397 MGSSAMGAAV
+397 MGSSAMGATM
-407 LKRIAKE
+407 LKKLANEKGI
-414 RGLENVA
+414 ENITIV
-421 ILNSAISNLDDSAD
+421 NSAISNLDDTAD

-440 KSLTNLAKEKMPNK
+440 KSLTILAKEKIPNK

-469 EIVDKIKENQK
+469 DILDKIKGE

>member
-22 AAFIAWGLITAFF
+22 GAFIAWGLITAFF
-35 IPTGWFPNEKL
+35 IPTGWFPNETLAKL
-46 NGLVSPILT
+46 VNPMLT

-74 GGVVGAIMAAGVIV
+74 GGVVGSIMAAGVIV

-110 KLDGL
+110 KLDE
-115 IVSKIPTG
+115 IISPKIPTG
-123 FEMLVNNF
+123 FEMLINNF

-138 ILAIISLFIIG
+138 ILAIISLYLIG
-149 PIVEAISNALSS
+149 PAVEMISNALSN
-161 GVKVLVDLK
+161 GVKILVDLK
-170 LLPLVSILV
+170 LLPLVSIIV

-201 QQVAETGKSI
+201 QQVTEAGKSI

-227 AYTLFGKGRSKATA
+227 AYSIFGKGNSKATA

-265 ILILALIAGGMSGV
+265 VLIIALIIGGMSGV
-279 LTTLILNGGL
+279 LTTLILKGGL
-289 IAVPAPGSIIAIL
+289 IAVPAPGSIIAML
-302 AVTPKGGFL
+302 AVTPKGGFI
-311 ATILSIV
+311 ATIGSVLISAI
-318 IAAAVT
+318 IT
-324 FLIASIFVKKSPEED
+324 FLLSSIFVKKSHSEEN
-339 LENAIEK
+339 LEEAIEK
-346 SKANKITNTDDTEK
+346 SKSNKSLNSNDTKNKEK
-360 EDKESKEDND
+360 NIISQINEMTLEEALKSN
-370 IKITEIS
+370 IKIN
-377 FEDAVKKL
+377 
-385 EIKKIVVACDAG
+385 KIVVACDAG
-397 MGSSAMGAAV
+397 MGSSAMGATI
-407 LKRIAKE
+407 LKKLATEKGI
-414 RGLENVA
+414 ENITIV
-421 ILNSAISNLDDSAD
+421 NSAISNLDDSAD

-440 KSLTNLAKEKMPNK
+440 KSLTALAKEKMPNK
-454 IHLSINNFMDKNFYN
+454 IHLSINNFMDKNFYK
-469 EIVDKIKENQK
+469 EVLDKIKGE

>member
-22 AAFIAWGLITAFF
+22 GAFIAWGLITAFF
-35 IPTGWFPNEKL
+35 IPTGWFPNETLAK
-46 NGLVSPILT
+46 LVSPMLT

-74 GGVVGAIMAAGVIV
+74 GGVVGSIMAAGVIV

-110 KLDGL
+110 KLDE
-115 IVSKIPTG
+115 IISPKIPTG
-123 FEMLVNNF
+123 FEMLINNF

-138 ILAIISLFIIG
+138 ILAIISLYLIG
-149 PIVEAISNALSS
+149 PAVEMISNALSN
-161 GVKVLVDLK
+161 GVKILVDLK
-170 LLPLVSILV
+170 LLPLVSIIV

-201 QQVAETGKSI
+201 QQVTEAGKSI

-227 AYTLFGKGRSKATA
+227 AYSIFGKGNSKATA

-265 ILILALIAGGMSGV
+265 ILIMALIIGGMSGV
-279 LTTLILNGGL
+279 LTTLILKGGL
-289 IAVPAPGSIIAIL
+289 IAVPAPGSIIAML
-302 AVTPKGGFL
+302 AVTPKGGFI
-311 ATILSIV
+311 ATIGSVLISAI
-318 IAAAVT
+318 IT
-324 FLIASIFVKKSPEED
+324 FLLSSIFVKKSHSEEN
-339 LENAIEK
+339 LEEAIEK
-346 SKANKITNTDDTEK
+346 SKSNKSLNSNDTKNKEK
-360 EDKESKEDND
+360 NIISQINEMTLEEALKNN
-370 IKITEIS
+370 IKIN
-377 FEDAVKKL
+377 
-385 EIKKIVVACDAG
+385 KIVVACDAG
-397 MGSSAMGAAV
+397 MGSSAMGATI
-407 LKRIAKE
+407 LKKLATEKGI
-414 RGLENVA
+414 ENITIV
-421 ILNSAISNLDDSAD
+421 NSAISNLDNSAD

-440 KSLTNLAKEKMPNK
+440 KSLTALAKEKMPNK
-454 IHLSINNFMDKNFYN
+454 IHLSINNFMDKNFYK
-469 EIVDKIKENQK
+469 EVLDKIKGE

>member
-22 AAFIAWGLITAFF
+22 GAFIAWGLITAFF
-35 IPTGWFPNEKL
+35 IPTGWFPNETLAK
-46 NGLVSPILT
+46 LVSPMLT

-74 GGVVGAIMAAGVIV
+74 GGVVGSIMAAGVIV

-110 KLDGL
+110 KLDE
-115 IVSKIPTG
+115 IVSPKIPTG
-123 FEMLVNNF
+123 FEMLINNF

-138 ILAIISLFIIG
+138 ILAIISLYLIG
-149 PIVEAISNALSS
+149 PAVEMISNALSN
-161 GVKVLVDLK
+161 GVKILVDLK
-170 LLPLVSILV
+170 LLPLVSIIV

-201 QQVAETGKSI
+201 QQVTEAGKSI

-227 AYTLFGKGRSKATA
+227 AYSIFGKGNSKATA

-265 ILILALIAGGMSGV
+265 ILIIALIIGGMSGV
-279 LTTLILNGGL
+279 LTTLILKGGL
-289 IAVPAPGSIIAIL
+289 IAVPAPGSIIAML
-302 AVTPKGGFL
+302 AVTPKGGFIV
-311 ATILSIV
+311 TIGSVLISAI
-318 IAAAVT
+318 IT
-324 FLIASIFVKKSPEED
+324 FLLSSIFVKKSHSEEN
-339 LENAIEK
+339 LEEAIEK
-346 SKANKITNTDDTEK
+346 NKSNKSLNSNDTKNKEK
-360 EDKESKEDND
+360 NIISQINEMTLEEALKNN
-370 IKITEIS
+370 IKIN
-377 FEDAVKKL
+377 
-385 EIKKIVVACDAG
+385 KIVVACDAG
-397 MGSSAMGAAV
+397 MGSSAMGATI
-407 LKRIAKE
+407 LKKLATEKGI
-414 RGLENVA
+414 ENITIV
-421 ILNSAISNLDDSAD
+421 NSAISNLDNSAD

-440 KSLTNLAKEKMPNK
+440 KSLTALAKEKMPNK

-469 EIVDKIKENQK
+469 EVLDKIKESK

>member
-22 AAFIAWGLITAFF
+22 GAFIAWGLITAFF
-35 IPTGWFPNEKL
+35 IPTGWFPNETLAK
-46 NGLVSPILT
+46 LVSPILT

-74 GGVVGAIMAAGVIV
+74 GGVVGSIMAAGVIV

-110 KLDGL
+110 KLDE
-115 IVSKIPTG
+115 IISPKIPTG
-123 FEMLVNNF
+123 FEMLINNF

-138 ILAIISLFIIG
+138 ILAIISLYLIG
-149 PIVEAISNALSS
+149 PAVEMISNALSN
-161 GVKVLVDLK
+161 GVKILVDLK
-170 LLPLVSILV
+170 LLPLVSIIV

-201 QQVAETGKSI
+201 QQVTEAGKSI

-227 AYTLFGKGRSKATA
+227 AYSIFGKGNSKATA

-265 ILILALIAGGMSGV
+265 ILIIALIIGGMSGV
-279 LTTLILNGGL
+279 LTTLILKGGL
-289 IAVPAPGSIIAIL
+289 IAVPAPGSIIAML
-302 AVTPKGGFL
+302 AVTPKGGFI
-311 ATILSIV
+311 ATIGSVLISAI
-318 IAAAVT
+318 IT
-324 FLIASIFVKKSPEED
+324 FLLSSIFVKKSHSEEN
-339 LENAIEK
+339 LEEAIEK
-346 SKANKITNTDDTEK
+346 SKSNKSLNSNDTKNEEK
-360 EDKESKEDND
+360 NIISQINEMTLEEALKNN
-370 IKITEIS
+370 IKIN
-377 FEDAVKKL
+377 
-385 EIKKIVVACDAG
+385 KIVVVCDAG
-397 MGSSAMGAAV
+397 MGSSAMGATI
-407 LKRIAKE
+407 LKKLATEKGI
-414 RGLENVA
+414 ENITIV
-421 ILNSAISNLDDSAD
+421 NSAISNLDDSAD

-440 KSLTNLAKEKMPNK
+440 KSLTALAKEKMPNK
-454 IHLSINNFMDKNFYN
+454 IHLSINNFMDKNFYK
-469 EIVDKIKENQK
+469 EVLDKIKGE

>member
-22 AAFIAWGLITAFF
+22 GAFIAWGLITAFF
-35 IPTGWFPNEKL
+35 IPTGWFPNETLAK
-46 NGLVSPILT
+46 LVSPMLT

-74 GGVVGAIMAAGVIV
+74 GGVVGSIMAAGVIV

-110 KLDGL
+110 KLDE
-115 IVSKIPTG
+115 IISPKIPTG
-123 FEMLVNNF
+123 FEMLINNF

-138 ILAIISLFIIG
+138 ILAIISLYLIG
-149 PIVEAISNALSS
+149 PAVEMISNALSN
-161 GVKVLVDLK
+161 GVKILVDLK
-170 LLPLVSILV
+170 LLPLVSIIV

-201 QQVAETGKSI
+201 QQVTEVGKSI

-227 AYTLFGKGRSKATA
+227 AYSIFGKGNSKATA

-265 ILILALIAGGMSGV
+265 VLIIALIIGGMSGV
-279 LTTLILNGGL
+279 LTTLILKGGL
-289 IAVPAPGSIIAIL
+289 IAVPAPGSIIAML
-302 AVTPKGGFL
+302 AVTPKGGFI
-311 ATILSIV
+311 ATIGSVLISAI
-318 IAAAVT
+318 IT
-324 FLIASIFVKKSPEED
+324 FLLSSIFVKKSHSEEN
-339 LENAIEK
+339 LEEAIEK
-346 SKANKITNTDDTEK
+346 SKSNKSLNSNDTENK
-360 EDKESKEDND
+360 EKNIISQINEMTLEEALKNN
-370 IKITEIS
+370 IKIN
-377 FEDAVKKL
+377 
-385 EIKKIVVACDAG
+385 KIVVACDAG
-397 MGSSAMGAAV
+397 MGSSAMGATI
-407 LKRIAKE
+407 LKKLATEKGI
-414 RGLENVA
+414 ENITIV
-421 ILNSAISNLDDSAD
+421 NSAISNLDDSAD

-440 KSLTNLAKEKMPNK
+440 KSLTALAKEKMPNK
-454 IHLSINNFMDKNFYN
+454 IHLSINNFMDKNFYK
-469 EIVDKIKENQK
+469 EVLDKIKGE